1 MEDAICCLQPC
12 FYAPQR
18 SCLLF
23 THLLFS
29 LHLHLSVPLACTYTG
44 RQLVQKQAPCP
55 PPQTQRWRN
64 WTLSTLSSYNSTLN
78 VSTDRRAGGQAA
90 SAALNIPPHTHFHPH
105 TLIYTRSWFLI
116 SGGGNNSLPRLC
128 FFFFFFLL
136 CKLDI
141 HIKCCITDKYILN
154 NV

>member
-1 MEDAICCLQPC
+1 MEDAIFCLQPC
-12 FYAPQR
+12 FYVLQR

-29 LHLHLSVPLACTYTG
+29 LRLHLTVSLACMYTG

-64 WTLSTLSSYNSTLN
+64 WTPSTSSSYNSTLN
-78 VSTDRRAGGQAA
+78 VSTDRQAGGRAA

-116 SGGGNNSLPRLC
+116 SGGGSNSLPR
-128 FFFFFFLL
+128 FFFFSLL
-136 CKLDI
+136 YKFGI
-141 HIKCCITDKYILN
+141 HIYCCFTN
-154 NV
+154 NLIF